1 MSNQGSISI
10 VIADNSR
17 LGSVMLE
24 RLLAPLLDVA
34 TCTESDDLD
43 LALQR
48 KPALLMIANQWPGLD
63 ALLPDLSARLPR
75 LGIALIASPDSDAA
89 RIASLS
95 EQFSTGVI
103 YRPYETR
110 QIMREVFSVISR
122 HNGQAEEYVPLI
134 TDRTPDPLET
144 LQKDQAFCRRHH
156 LPHSLLALRIDEY
169 ASLGSQLG
177 QTALADAEG
186 KLVAMVTEN
195 LRREDHLCVQQPGQM
210 VLSLPGT
217 PAQGARVLAHRLCQ
231 RAQETGLS
239 VGGLT
244 THLMLLAGIHVVTG
258 ADADGLEQDIA
269 IAIST
274 SEFASGEESIHVLLS
289 DAACDQLGSAAPPL
303 LQEDERASSSINQP
317 GENDTSWEKIATTLK
332 KQDLSDGQGAI
343 KALSTIFRQLDE
355 STRMTL
361 VDELLLASAMPE

>member
-10 VIADNSR
+10 VIADSSR

-24 RLLAPLLDVA
+24 RLLAPLLDVV
-34 TCTESDDLD
+34 TCTDSAGLD
-43 LALQR
+43 LALRR
-48 KPALLMIANQWPGLD
+48 KPTLLMITNQWQGLE
-63 ALLPDLSARLPR
+63 ALLPGLSGRLPQ
-75 LGIALIASPDSDAA
+75 LGIVLMASPDSDAA

-103 YRPYETR
+103 YRPYEAR
-110 QIMREVFSVISR
+110 QVMREIFRMISR
-122 HNGQAEEYVPLI
+122 HTRPAQDEVPLI
-134 TDRTPDPLET
+134 TDSTPDPLET
-144 LQKDQAFCRRHH
+144 LQRDQAFCRRHH
-156 LPHSLLALRIDEY
+156 LPHSLLAVRIDEY
-169 ASLGSQLG
+169 ASLGEQLG
-177 QTALADAEG
+177 ETALTDAERS
-186 KLVAMVTEN
+186 LMAMVTDN
-195 LRREDHLCVQQPGQM
+195 LRREDHLCDQRPGNL

-231 RAQETGLS
+231 RAQETEIR

-244 THLMLLAGIHVVTG
+244 THLMLLAGIHVVSGSDVG
-258 ADADGLEQDIA
+258 ALEHDIA
-269 IAIST
+269 VAVAT
-274 SEFASGEESIHVLLS
+274 SELASGEASLQVLLS

-303 LQEDERASSSINQP
+303 LKDDEQP
-317 GENDTSWEKIATTLK
+317 DSLRSLTEQNEESWEKIAAVLN

-343 KALSTIFRQLDE
+343 KALSVVLRQLDE